1 MKKKNF
7 FLEREREGSPR
18 KICNRI
24 RTFAAETLQKELYR
38 ERKEK
43 VFFFIYFIFSILMFS
58 FFIYLTSFFHC
69 CGVICFFAVHT
80 DTVTQWFSHLS
91 FSV

>member
-1 MKKKNF
+1 MEKKPF

-24 RTFAAETLQKELYR
+24 GTFAAETLQKELYR

-43 VFFFIYFIFSILMFS
+43 VFFIYI
-58 FFIYLTSFFHC
+58 
-69 CGVICFFAVHT
+69 
-80 DTVTQWFSHLS
+80 LS
-91 FSV
+91 FQF